1 MGRRSNFK
9 NKQPRDYWPTVDPA
23 AVTTLIPF
31 IKGKTF
37 AEPCVGN
44 GDLVDLLFVDAKCNW
59 ESDIEPQKKGV
70 IQKDATDLTAEDLVD
85 CDYIIT
91 NPPFSFEMLQPLL
104 DYLPTLKPT
113 WLLLNATFMQ
123 NKRSQPYIKKCS
135 DIVSVGRLFWVTE
148 GGDPKQRGIKGKE
161 DYCWYLFHNK
171 EQPHTVFHGR
181 N

>member
-23 AVTTLIPF
+23 AVATLIPF

-37 AEPCVGN
+37 AEPCSGN
-44 GDLVDLLFVDAKCNW
+44 GDLVDLLFVDATCNW
-59 ESDIEPQKKGV
+59 ESDIEPQKEGV
-70 IQKDATDLTAEDLVD
+70 TQKDALNLTKNDLWNCE
-85 CDYIIT
+85 YIIT

-104 DYLPTLKPT
+104 EHLPTLKPT

-135 DIVSVGRLFWVTE
+135 DIVSVGRLYWITE
-148 GGDPKQRGIKGKE
+148 GGDPTQRGIKGKE
-161 DYCWYLFHNK
+161 DYCWYLFHDK
-171 EQPHTVFHGR
+171 EQERTIFHGR